1 MTEPWRAARMA
12 KLSPAMPAPMT
23 RKSAVMGARSIG
35 GNLADEKGN
44 FHPPPAR
51 GLDPA
56 ARNRHRWCVSAFITG
71 TDTGVGKTRVVRL
84 LLEALRAD
92 GRDAVGYKP
101 VSSGDREDAAILSA
115 ASGDLDL
122 DVINPVALQTPVAPY
137 VAGML
142 ENRRVE
148 PADLLAGY
156 RALAASHDTVLV
168 EGAGGWEVPL
178 APGYRIS
185 DLAADLGL
193 PVILVAA
200 NKLGAINHIILTLNA
215 IRARGLTCAG
225 IVLNELEDEL
235 DTARITNKGVIE
247 DLTGVPLLA
256 HIIHG
261 QDFLDL
267 EDFPVF
273 AGLPA

>member
-1 MTEPWRAARMA
+1 M
-12 KLSPAMPAPMT
+12 
-23 RKSAVMGARSIG
+23 
-35 GNLADEKGN
+35 
-44 FHPPPAR
+44 
-51 GLDPA
+51 
-56 ARNRHRWCVSAFITG
+56 SAFITG

-115 ASGDLDL
+115 ASGDLAL

-148 PADLLAGY
+148 PADLLASY
-156 RALAASHDTVLV
+156 RALAASHETVLV

-200 NKLGAINHIILTLNA
+200 NKLGALNHILLTLNA

-235 DTARITNKGVIE
+235 DTARITNKGVVE